1 MQGSV
6 DRLISESAVSE
17 KVAIWKA
24 QLEEG
29 GKAFY
34 RDDQN
39 RNEFCHWANVDRIP
53 PKGSRKR
60 IVYTGESGARGF
72 LLDPFYRPATC
83 LEDILNS
90 SLDPEG
96 LRLLIWQGLVSGLM
110 SCLMYVFPASF

>member
-53 PKGSRKR
+53 LKEAENVLYIPENR
-60 IVYTGESGARGF
+60 VQ
-72 LLDPFYRPATC
+72 
-83 LEDILNS
+83 EDF
-90 SLDPEG
+90 
-96 LRLLIWQGLVSGLM
+96 
-110 SCLMYVFPASF
+110 C